1 MRDPC
6 EICIERD
13 RCAGRQPYK
22 KKTAYGRYKEK
33 CKEIAEHTKRIMQRT
48 KERMNNESRTKNI
61 T

>member
-6 EICIERD
+6 EICMERD
-13 RCAGRQPYK
+13 RCAGRQPCK

-33 CKEIAEHTKRIMQRT
+33 CKEIAEQT
-48 KERMNNESRTKNI
+48 KERMNNESRTQNI